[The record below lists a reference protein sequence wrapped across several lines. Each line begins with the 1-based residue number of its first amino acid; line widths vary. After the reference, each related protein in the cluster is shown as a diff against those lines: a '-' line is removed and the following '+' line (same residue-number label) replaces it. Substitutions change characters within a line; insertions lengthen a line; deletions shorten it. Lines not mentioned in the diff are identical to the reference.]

1 MKRIAALL
9 FIALYAPLASAVFK
23 CVDEK
28 GHVLF
33 GDTPPAACG
42 NVPIYELTPLGTV
55 LRRIDP
61 TPTPQ
66 QVEIMREERERKKKE
81 ERVAAEQRR
90 KDLALLNTYSS
101 AGEFDVARDR
111 NVEPVEGRITAARE
125 RIKELDQ
132 REAQINAQVQ
142 GYEDKPGK
150 DGKAVEP
157 PVWLTDDLARVR
169 NEKKTLAA
177 AIERYRKEI
186 DDLRR
191 RFDTDKRRWIALKA
205 AGGSLPPPS
214 EAGPAET
221 EPVKAQAQPHR
232 RLGS

>member
-1 MKRIAALL
+1 
-9 FIALYAPLASAVFK
+9 
-23 CVDEK
+23 
-28 GHVLF
+28 
-33 GDTPPAACG
+33 
-42 NVPIYELTPLGTV
+42 
-55 LRRIDP
+55 
-61 TPTPQ
+61 
-66 QVEIMREERERKKKE
+66 MREERERKKKE

-101 AGEFDVARDR
+101 ASEFDVARDR
-111 NVEPVEGRITAARE
+111 NIEPVEGRITAAGE

-132 REAQINAQVQ
+132 REAQIAARIE
-142 GYEDKPGK
+142 GYEDKTGK
-150 DGKAVEP
+150 DGKPVEP
-157 PVWLTDDLARVR
+157 PAWLTDDLGRVR
-169 NEKKTLAA
+169 SEKVSLGA

-186 DDLRR
+186 EDLRK

-214 EAGPAET
+214 DRAPAEP